1 MSDNFSK
8 VEVITGVARR
18 RRFPTDLKL
27 AVVAETMQPGMSI
40 SYVAR
45 RHGLSPSLV
54 GWRRL
59 MSEGGREAIRA
70 DDDVVPAVELRRLEE
85 RVRDLERLLG
95 RKTMENEILKEALDL
110 ARAKKRSCCRALRC
124 RTVPDEAG
132 HRYARPGSLQ
142 TREGDLE
149 LVAEIR
155 RLVDARPTYGY
166 RRIAA
171 LLKRER
177 RSDGIAPINAKRVYR
192 LMKKHGLLLERYTGR
207 RRPREHDGQVATIRS
222 NCRWCSDAL
231 EFTCWNGEI
240 VRVAFALDCHD
251 REVISWVATTAG
263 ISGEMIRDM
272 MVRCVEQRFGAIRAP
287 HPVQWLSDNGSIF
300 AAHKTI
306 EIAVALNLVPC
317 FTPVESPESNG
328 MAEAF
333 VKTFKRDYVR
343 VSLIPDAAA
352 ALALIDSWMEDYNT
366 VHPHSRLGYRSPR
379 EYILPNPL
387 RVRFNGVNSNHR
399 LSGVSA

>member
-1 MSDNFSK
+1 VKTISQ
-8 VEVITGVARR
+8 TLGVARSNVIER
-18 RRFPTDLKL
+18 RDGGR
-27 AVVAETMQPGMSI
+27 
-40 SYVAR
+40 AR
-45 RHGLSPSLV
+45 RGPQDRT
-54 GWRRL
+54 GD
-59 MSEGGREAIRA
+59 A
-70 DDDVVPAVELRRLEE
+70 EL
-85 RVRDLERLLG
+85 
-95 RKTMENEILKEALDL
+95 
-110 ARAKKRSCCRALRC
+110 
-124 RTVPDEAG
+124 AG
-132 HRYARPGSLQ
+132 
-142 TREGDLE
+142 T
-149 LVAEIR
+149 IR
-155 RLVDARPTYGY
+155 RLVDERPTYGY

-177 RSDGIAPINAKRVYR
+177 RSGGMAPVNAKRVYR
-192 LMKKHGLLLERYTGR
+192 LMKKHGLLLERHTGR

-222 NCRWCSDAL
+222 NSRWCSDAL
-231 EFTCWNGEI
+231 EFTCWNGDV

-272 MVRCVEQRFGAIRAP
+272 MVRSVEQRFGELRAP

-306 EIAVALNLVPC
+306 VIALALNLAPC

-343 VSLIPDAAA
+343 VTPIPDAAT

-379 EYILPNPL
+379 EYILSQPVACP
-387 RVRFNGVNSNHR
+387 V
-399 LSGVSA
+399 

>member
-1 MSDNFSK
+1 MKRVSETLGIARSN
-8 VEVITGVARR
+8 VIERR
-18 RRFPTDLKL
+18 DGTRPRRGPQ
-27 AVVAETMQPGMSI
+27 ERPG
-40 SYVAR
+40 
-45 RHGLSPSLV
+45 
-54 GWRRL
+54 
-59 MSEGGREAIRA
+59 
-70 DDDVVPAVELRRLEE
+70 DVEL
-85 RVRDLERLLG
+85 
-95 RKTMENEILKEALDL
+95 A
-110 ARAKKRSCCRALRC
+110 AA
-124 RTVPDEAG
+124 
-132 HRYARPGSLQ
+132 
-142 TREGDLE
+142 
-149 LVAEIR
+149 IR

-177 RSDGIAPINAKRVYR
+177 RSEGMAPVNAKRVYR
-192 LMKKHGLLLERYTGR
+192 LMQKRGLLLERHTGR

-231 EFTCWNGEI
+231 EFTCWNGEV

-272 MVRCVEQRFGAIRAP
+272 MVRCVEQRFGDIRAP

-300 AAHKTI
+300 AAHRTL
-306 EIAVALNLVPC
+306 EIALALNLVPC

-343 VSLIPDAAA
+343 VGLVPDAAA
-352 ALALIDSWMEDYNT
+352 ALLLVDSWMEDYNT

-379 EYILPNPL
+379 EYILSQPAACP
-387 RVRFNGVNSNHR
+387 V
-399 LSGVSA
+399 